1 MRIARIIN
9 NNVVSVYQLDGTELV
24 VMGKG
29 LAFHKKVGDRL
40 DDGKIQKIFTLKDK
54 QVSNNFQTLL
64 RQVPMELA
72 SLVETIVQEATVRL
86 QKQFH
91 ENIYVALTDHIH
103 FAIERHQQGYDIKNA
118 LLWETKQLYPAEFDV
133 GKQALAKIKE
143 SLGYQLPD
151 EEAGLIAIHFINAEM
166 NEQVSNTMDI
176 TRFVEHIMTIVKY
189 HYKMDLD
196 ENSLNVSRFITHL
209 RYFAQ
214 RIFTKTF
221 YGSNDAYLYTMMSE
235 KYPEAADCS
244 RKIKDF
250 IVSEYGHE
258 LTNEEMFY
266 LTIHLQRVMNR

>member
-29 LAFHKKVGDRL
+29 LAFHKKVGDQL
-40 DDGKIQKIFTLKDK
+40 DDDKIQKIFTLKDK
-54 QVSNNFQTLL
+54 QVSDNFQTLL

-72 SLVETIVQEATVRL
+72 SLVERIIQEAKIQL

-103 FAIERHQQGYDIKNA
+103 FALERHQQGYDIKNA
-118 LLWETKQLYPAEFDV
+118 LLWETKQLYPAEFAI
-133 GKQALAKIKE
+133 GKNALTEIEE
-143 SLGYQLPD
+143 SFGYQLPE

-196 ENSLNVSRFITHL
+196 EHSLNVSRFITHL

-214 RIFTKTF
+214 RIFNKT
-221 YGSNDAYLYTMMSE
+221 YYDSNDTFLYTMVLE
-235 KYPEAADCS
+235 KHPEATACTS
-244 RKIKDF
+244 KIKDF
-250 IVSEYGHE
+250 ILSEYEHE
-258 LTNEEMFY
+258 LTTEEMFY
-266 LTIHLQRVMNR
+266 LTIHLQLVMNR